1 MKLVVDTASILG
13 RFLHTSDPEFGI
25 DIVHEGKKF
34 CIPSFETCMERAE
47 VTFERVLREN
57 DLRWTDVIL
66 VLEQAGTGA
75 ARKKI
80 CPTYKANRESRPTE
94 FYSVFNQLVTVFSEF
109 VMRKGAVTAVST
121 QIPQVEGDDLCWEIC
136 SRFPETIL
144 FTGDKD
150 LLATDTTHCLLW
162 DELDPIKFPVP
173 RELIVLYRCLV
184 TGDTSDGIKSCK
196 GFGPASW
203 DTLKGLV
210 GWEGLHEL
218 DLMFREKRLHEL
230 AEDVSA
236 MPKLQLIVDQ
246 AEDLYLSYKLMQ
258 PLKVPAH
265 KVRWTARTTECSKV
279 LVTAGNFAVAKGEV
293 VEELQHCTH
302 VTLDYE
308 TSTPPE
314 SDVWVENTNGAISV
328 DVIGSEITGMG
339 LKVNDKTFYFS
350 VDHRDTDN
358 ITLKNLEEILL
369 LIKDLEVYCHNLIN
383 FENPIT
389 YSHFG
394 FMLENAHDTR
404 VMANYCDENSFQG
417 LKHLSKTYLGYD
429 QQSYEATLAQASEE
443 SGFECK
449 KMRDITGNQVL
460 AYAIDD
466 TITTDSIRN
475 LMTCIMLYEN
485 TWEVFKQ
492 VEQSAGLVTSLAF
505 IKGCDFDWDVFYKL
519 KEENDA
525 NIIRAKAELESM
537 LLEIGW
543 GESSFIPF
551 LIMNAATVK
560 KLYQMVMGYELD
572 TKARSVASVVAAIEE
587 QVRDEKVSSILLAIA
602 GGIESVNELA
612 QKHWVPKAEIN
623 TRSPTQVK
631 TLLYDKLNCVVR
643 IRNAATDI
651 MRKKGIWE
659 GSPSTDD
666 TAIANAIAWKDTS
679 EEGIAILQKL
689 VELKGYLT
697 RESLFLAKYPQLVH
711 WRTGKMHC
719 NMSQSNTTTRRYTHS
734 APNWAQSSKKK
745 GIEMRDMIT
754 VPKGWSMVSLDQA
767 GQELRLSAWATKD
780 TAFLSCYTGEK
791 ETRKDVHS
799 LTGVQLM
806 CKSSNPKYTTYEDF
820 VVAIDNKDTDAKEA
834 RRLAKT
840 INFGCQYGARA
851 KKISQELCC
860 SERDAQSFID
870 ARNAAFPGIIPATE
884 AYIEEC
890 RKRRYSLTFMGAR
903 RHLHKQFAMKS
914 EGDQASA
921 GRLAYSFRIQSSAS
935 EMTKLV
941 FGRCW
946 DQGLFREWLCLPI
959 TSLHDEIVV
968 AIHDSILDETVR
980 KLHACVIYP
989 YADMEVELESTPEV
1003 GTHFGSLIKY
1013 SLDKDK

>member
-13 RFLHTSDPEFGI
+13 RFMHTTDPEFGI
-25 DIVHEGKKF
+25 DMVHEGKKF
-34 CIPSFETCMERAE
+34 HIPSFETCMERAE
-47 VTFERVLREN
+47 VTFEKTLREQS
-57 DLRWTDVIL
+57 LRWPDVIL
-66 VLEQAGTGA
+66 VLEQSGTGA
-75 ARKKI
+75 ARKKL
-80 CPTYKANRESRPTE
+80 CPAYKANRESRPKE
-94 FYSVFNQLVTVFSEF
+94 FYNVFNQLVTEFSEF
-109 VMRKGAVTAVST
+109 AMRKGAVTAVST
-121 QIPQVEGDDLCWEIC
+121 QIPQVEGDDLAAEIC
-136 SRFPETIL
+136 KRFPETIL

-150 LLATDTTHCLLW
+150 LLAAEATHHLLW
-162 DELDPIKFPVP
+162 DELDPVRYPVP
-173 RELIVLYRCLV
+173 RELIILYRCLV

-196 GFGPASW
+196 GFGPAAW
-203 DTLKGLV
+203 DELKQLI
-210 GWEGLHEL
+210 GWDGLHEL
-218 DLMFREKRLHEL
+218 DKMFQEKRLHEL
-230 AEDVSA
+230 AEDVPH
-236 MPKLQLIVDQ
+236 MKKLQLLIDQ
-246 AEDLYLSYKLMQ
+246 AEDLYMSYKLMQ
-258 PLKVPAH
+258 PMHVPAH
-265 KVRWTARTTECSKV
+265 KVRWSARVTDCSKV
-279 LVTAGNFAVAKGEV
+279 LVTAENFERCKGEV
-293 VEELQHCTH
+293 IEELSRCSY

-314 SDVWVENTNGAISV
+314 SDAWVENTNGAISV

-339 LKVNDKTFYFS
+339 LKINDKTFYFS
-350 VDHRDTDN
+350 VDHRDTNN
-358 ITLKNLEEILL
+358 ISLKNLEEILL
-369 LIKDLEVYCHNLIN
+369 LIKNLEIYCHNLTN
-383 FENPIT
+383 FENPVT

-394 FMLENAHDTR
+394 FMFENAHDTR
-404 VMANYCDENSFQG
+404 IMGNYCDENNPQG
-417 LKHLSKTYLGYD
+417 LKYLSKVYLDYD
-429 QQSYEATLAQASEE
+429 QQSYQTTLSKASEE

-475 LMTCIMLYEN
+475 LMNCIMLYEN

-492 VEQSAGLVTSLAF
+492 VEKSAGLVTSLAF
-505 IKGCDFDWDVFYKL
+505 IKGCDFDWDVFYRL

-525 NIIRAKAELESM
+525 NTIRAKAELESM
-537 LLEIGW
+537 LLEVGW
-543 GESSFIPF
+543 GKKQFNPF
-551 LIMNAATVK
+551 LVLTGKTVK
-560 KLYQMVMGYELD
+560 ELFHLVMGYELK
-572 TKARSVASVVAAIEE
+572 TAARSVGSVVEAIEKE
-587 QVRDEKVSSILLAIA
+587 EANEKINSIISAVSE
-602 GGIESVNELA
+602 GIEAVNALA
-612 QKHWVPKAEIN
+612 EKYWVPRAELN

-631 TLLYDKLNCVVR
+631 TLLYDKLNCPVR
-643 IRNAATDI
+643 IRNPATDV

-666 TAIANAIAWKDTS
+666 TAIANAIAYLDTH
-679 EEGIAILQKL
+679 EDGIAVLKKL

-719 NMSQSNTTTRRYTHS
+719 NMSQSNTSTRRYTHS

-745 GIEMRDMIT
+745 GVEMRDMIT
-754 VPKGWSMVSLDQA
+754 VPKGWSMVSLDQS

-780 TAFLSCYTGEK
+780 AAFLSCYTGEK

-806 CKSSNPKYTTYEDF
+806 CKGSNPKYTTYDDF
-820 VVAIDNKDTDAKEA
+820 VAAIDNKDADAKES

-860 SERDAQSFID
+860 SVQDAQSFID
-870 ARNAAFPGIIPATE
+870 ARNAAFPDIIPATE
-884 AYIEEC
+884 AYIEVC
-890 RKRRYSLTFMGAR
+890 RKRGYSLTFLGAR

-914 EGDQASA
+914 DGEQASA
-921 GRLAYSFRIQSSAS
+921 GRLAYSFRIQSSAA

-946 DQGLFREWLCLPI
+946 DQGLFSEGLCLPI

-968 AIHDSILDETVR
+968 AIHDSILDEMVR

-1003 GTHFGSLIKY
+1003 GTHFGSLKKY